1 MRVLLA
7 IAISLWF
14 GVAIGAIVESVYVVF
29 WGFWLFVGVMLAI
42 ATLMYIRK
50 RREREQLPAQ

>member
-14 GVAIGAIVESVYVVF
+14 GVAIGAIVESAVLVF

-42 ATLMYIRK
+42 VTLMYIRK
-50 RREREQLPAQ
+50 RREREQLPA